1 MTTIQ
6 NFSDQLDANKSQ
18 LTKSLNAL
26 TKVNLKEFK
35 DKSEFVGWTPWGA

>member
-6 NFSDQLDANKSQ
+6 NFSDQLNTDKSQ
-18 LTKSLNAL
+18 LITSLNAL

-35 DKSEFVGWTPWGA
+35 DKSEFIGWAPWAE

>member
-1 MTTIQ
+1 MITIQ

-18 LTKSLNAL
+18 LIKSLNAL

-35 DKSEFVGWTPWGA
+35 NKSEFIGWAPWGA